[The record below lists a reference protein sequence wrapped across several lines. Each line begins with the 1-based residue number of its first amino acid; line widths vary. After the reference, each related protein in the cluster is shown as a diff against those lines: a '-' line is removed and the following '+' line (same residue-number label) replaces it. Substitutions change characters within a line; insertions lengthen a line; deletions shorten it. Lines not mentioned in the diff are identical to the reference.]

1 MAAIPS
7 VIKPFLWSYN
17 TDKMDIKRDKDR
29 IVINVLKLGTPEATQ
44 WVQDNYSRDE
54 ILEALQGVTAK
65 ELDPKS
71 RNYWSLMFNI
81 DIPSGK
87 RVIPNT

>member
-1 MAAIPS
+1 MIPS

-29 IVINVLKLGTPEATQ
+29 IIINVLKLGTPEATQ
-44 WVQDNYSRDE
+44 WVHDNYSKDE
-54 ILEALQGVTAK
+54 ILESLQGITAK
-65 ELDPKS
+65 EFDPKS
-71 RNYWSLMFNI
+71 RNYWSLVFNI

-87 RVIPNT
+87 RTIPNT